1 MERRQRDEEHRIV
14 LEQEERLQQTMATW
28 NRKRFEVEDNDGDN
42 NGANEKK
49 EKRKE
54 KRKRKKEKKSRPQY
68 SDEEDAQ
75 VEEEVEDVRP
85 ETPEDDAQDALA
97 AAFGDSDEEAVPE
110 PRLKKAR
117 RRQALSDSDEE
128 GQMSPHRSP
137 PSDVEPVAEVRRRHS
152 PSRSR
157 LRERQLSE
165 SESE

>member
-1 MERRQRDEEHRIV
+1 MI
-14 LEQEERLQQTMATW
+14 LLQATW

-49 EKRKE
+49 ERRKE

-97 AAFGDSDEEAVPE
+97 AAFGDSDEEAVPVTR
-110 PRLKKAR
+110 PLVP
-117 RRQALSDSDEE
+117 LS
-128 GQMSPHRSP
+128 
-137 PSDVEPVAEVRRRHS
+137 S
-152 PSRSR
+152 PSWLVSCD
-157 LRERQLSE
+157 LLQYFNL
-165 SESE
+165 